1 MLQSLGGP
9 HGPLT
14 TMNER
19 YRIGAFARLT
29 GITVRTLHH
38 YDRIGLLRP
47 YGRSDARYRLY
58 GDRELVRL
66 QQIVT
71 LKAFGFDLATIGR
84 MLDDER
90 FDTGRALDAQ
100 IALLEERRDGIEK
113 IVEAMRLARESVR
126 LAPALRGE
134 PFVRAIRGTLTMN
147 QIDFGKHFT
156 PEQLR
161 TLGERALGEA
171 EQAQISAAWNALFS
185 DIAAA
190 EDSEPASERA
200 QALLQR
206 WERLVAAFTQS
217 DPAMERSL
225 ASLYADERNR
235 ANVAAAMP
243 QMPKAWA
250 FIERARR
257 ARDATR

>member
-1 MLQSLGGP
+1 
-9 HGPLT
+9 
-14 TMNER
+14 MNER

-47 YGRSDARYRLY
+47 HERSDARYRLY
-58 GDRELVRL
+58 GDRELMRL

-71 LKAFGFDLATIGR
+71 LKSFGFDLATIGR

-90 FDTGRALDAQ
+90 FDIGRALDAQ
-100 IALLEERRDGIEK
+100 ITLLEERREGIET

-134 PFVRAIRGTLTMN
+134 PFVRAIRGTLKMN

-156 PEQLR
+156 SEQLR
-161 TLGERALGEA
+161 TLGERALGET
-171 EQAQISAAWNALFS
+171 EQAQVSAAWSTLFS

-190 EDSEPASERA
+190 ENSEPVSERA
-200 QALLQR
+200 QELLER
-206 WERLVAAFTQS
+206 WERLVAAFTQN

-225 ASLYADERNR
+225 AGLYADERNW
-235 ANVAAAMP
+235 ANLAAAMP
-243 QMPKAWA
+243 QMPEAWA
-250 FIERARR
+250 FIERARQ